1 MINIFRCLCGTE
13 NGYNCSDSPTWKW
26 KHGTTALCSCSSHS
40 VCLWGN
46 IKMNIHQRRVL
57 CQQMLLPHHNFYI
70 STMAGYTGRTREDS
84 DDEMVS
90 YTCLLY
96 GILKFLFLSECMTL
110 ALTCSLAPP
119 VYHLPRYPTLFYHPV
134 NSHPSAGCVRSA
146 PYPPAC
152 CVRSALYNTP
162 RARQRANITLTLTP
176 NQKHFLRKRDGF
188 RESKW
193 LVKDILEIYTRSI
206 YLGPDRP
213 N

>member
-1 MINIFRCLCGTE
+1 METWH
-13 NGYNCSDSPTWKW
+13 NCSVR
-26 KHGTTALCSCSSHS
+26 L
-40 VCLWGN
+40 
-46 IKMNIHQRRVL
+46 
-57 CQQMLLPHHNFYI
+57 LLPQRVSLGKYKDEYSSKKSSLPTNALATSQFLYFNN
-70 STMAGYTGRTREDS
+70 GRIYGKNKGGLC

-162 RARQRANITLTLTP
+162 RARQRANITLTLTT
-176 NQKHFLRKRDGF
+176 NQKHFLQKRDGF

-193 LVKDILEIYTRSI
+193 LAKDILEIYTRSI